1 MSARKRIGTRGSDL
15 ALWQARYV
23 AEALRA
29 QGCETEIVVLKTK
42 GDLIDDVPLRQVEGK
57 AFFTAEIER
66 ALLTHEVDVA
76 VHSHKDL
83 PTEMTRG
90 LAIAAVPARAAC
102 HERLLAREE
111 CVDRAAAFL
120 PLRRGAVVGTSAPR
134 RAEQL
139 RTLRPDLR
147 VEELR
152 GNVPTRVRKLREGR
166 YDAIVLAAAG
176 LDRLELS
183 VEGLFA
189 HDLEVALFVPAPAQ
203 GALAVQVRSD
213 DAEMMALCRAA
224 LHDAATA
231 RAIEAERALLVG
243 AGGGCSLPLAAA
255 VSAEGAQ
262 FRAHGFLG
270 AGHPAIAAHGRWAEA
285 RAASPEA
292 AIDAVLRALRHG
304 EATGSGPLGGLRVA
318 LAGSA
323 QDGSQLGERLL
334 ELGASVRAERVIALE
349 NLPGVDLFGFLA
361 AAKAGDVIAVTSR
374 HAARSLAGMKIA
386 PGVRF
391 AAVGKASAREL
402 LGAGFAADWVG
413 ESGARELACSLELER
428 GSRVFWPCA
437 AEALPDFGAELRA
450 RGIEL
455 RSLAVYRTLEC
466 EDVALTPDVDARVYM
481 SPSAVRAALVWE
493 RAHPQQ
499 RGVRYSL
506 GKSTAAALAEAG
518 LACAAPSCSA
528 GPITEDL
535 VRELHELRRR
545 LGAEAR

>member
-1 MSARKRIGTRGSDL
+1 MSARKKIGTRGSDL

-29 QGCETEIVVLKTK
+29 QGCETEILVLKTK

-66 ALLTHEVDVA
+66 ALLSREVDVA

-83 PTEMTRG
+83 PTELTPG
-90 LAIAAVPARAAC
+90 LAIAAVPRRAAC
-102 HERLLAREE
+102 HERLLVRPER
-111 CVDRAAAFL
+111 VDRSAAFL
-120 PLRRGAVVGTSAPR
+120 PLARGAVVGTSAPR

-176 LDRLELS
+176 LDRLALP
-183 VEGLFA
+183 VEGLFVQ
-189 HDLEVALFVPAPAQ
+189 DLEVALFVPAPAQ

-213 DAEMMALCRAA
+213 DAEMIALCRAA
-224 LHDAATA
+224 LHDEATA

-243 AGGGCSLPLAAA
+243 AGGGCSLPLAAS
-255 VSAEGAQ
+255 VSAEGSQ

-292 AIDAVLRALRHG
+292 AIDAVLRALRRG
-304 EATGSGPLGGLRVA
+304 EATGCGPLVGLRVA

-323 QDGSQLGERLL
+323 QDGSQLGERLV
-334 ELGASVRAERVIALE
+334 ELGATAIAERVIALE
-349 NLPGVDLFGFLA
+349 NLPGVDLPGFLGA
-361 AAKAGDVIAVTSR
+361 ARSGDVIAVTSR
-374 HAARSLAGMKIA
+374 HAARLLSGARIA

-402 LGAGFAADWVG
+402 ASAGFEAQWVG
-413 ESGARELACSLELER
+413 EQGARELACHLELEP
-428 GSRVFWPCA
+428 GARVFWPCA
-437 AEALPDFGAELRA
+437 AEVLPDFGAELGA

-455 RSLAVYRTLEC
+455 RALAVYRTLEC
-466 EDVALTPDVDARVYM
+466 EDVVLAPDVDARVYM
-481 SPSAVRAALVWE
+481 SPSAVRAALAWE
-493 RAHPQQ
+493 RAHAPQ
-499 RGVRYSL
+499 RSARYAL
-506 GKSTAAALAEAG
+506 GKNTAQALAEAG
-518 LACAAPSCSA
+518 LACAAPSCSG

-535 VRELHELRRR
+535 VRELHELRLR
-545 LGAEAR
+545 LGAVAR